1 MKEKLL
7 MLGTGQGS
15 REILRYAKSQG
26 MHTIVT
32 DYLDPNHSLAKKDAD
47 EYWMI
52 NTGDLDVLELKCREE
67 NVTAVVCGISE
78 FNLEMTMEL
87 CKRLGFPC
95 YCTPEAWHYSRDKA
109 DFKALCKKLGAP
121 IPMDYEISDALTDEE
136 LDKVQFPVMCKPVDM
151 SGNRGIS
158 YCYNKEELIKAYRYV
173 RSLSKNNKII
183 VERMLHGEEWWSG
196 YAIADGDIRLIALN
210 GMYSQPGEPKNCYT
224 ITSTATHHVEKFIS
238 EINPKIEEV
247 LKAVGCREGYAWVQV
262 MLDEDDHFYIIEMG
276 YRLSGEQIYETYNS
290 LCNCDVIKIIVDYAR
305 GLATKHLL
313 PEPQKRAF
321 VKCGTGMILWTNKG
335 GKIVEYRGLEKLK
348 EIPNLKMDILK
359 QVGDDAVPY
368 RGVGNF
374 SFVSENIEDMIST
387 VDAINKNVQV
397 INDDGE
403 DMVIKYTDFDF
414 LRKVYKEGLEGK

>member
-1 MKEKLL
+1 
-7 MLGTGQGS
+7 
-15 REILRYAKSQG
+15 
-26 MHTIVT
+26 
-32 DYLDPNHSLAKKDAD
+32 
-47 EYWMI
+47 
-52 NTGDLDVLELKCREE
+52 
-67 NVTAVVCGISE
+67 
-78 FNLEMTMEL
+78 
-87 CKRLGFPC
+87 
-95 YCTPEAWHYSRDKA
+95 
-109 DFKALCKKLGAP
+109 
-121 IPMDYEISDALTDEE
+121 
-136 LDKVQFPVMCKPVDM
+136 
-151 SGNRGIS
+151 
-158 YCYNKEELIKAYRYV
+158 
-173 RSLSKNNKII
+173 
-183 VERMLHGEEWWSG
+183 
-196 YAIADGDIRLIALN
+196 
-210 GMYSQPGEPKNCYT
+210 
-224 ITSTATHHVEKFIS
+224 
-238 EINPKIEEV
+238 
-247 LKAVGCREGYAWVQV
+247 
-262 MLDEDDHFYIIEMG
+262 MG